1 MENDKKCP
9 FLDKYNGD
17 GIEDTYGHDYYSCRI
32 LINEDLKKYDCYCSV
47 DRICD
52 VLDYEECEIYKKE
65 KMKKAQIEEQKDNNK
80 QYKRCFLFWR
90 NRGGKK
96 RMSEADKMFEELGYK
111 KLTGETTEVYTLS
124 RANKNIAFSKLIERI
139 RIYGKYD
146 FIDMQELKA
155 INKKCEELGW
165 I

>member
-1 MENDKKCP
+1 M
-9 FLDKYNGD
+9 G
-17 GIEDTYGHDYYSCRI
+17 
-32 LINEDLKKYDCYCSV
+32 
-47 DRICD
+47 
-52 VLDYEECEIYKKE
+52 
-65 KMKKAQIEEQKDNNK
+65 
-80 QYKRCFLFWR
+80 
-90 NRGGKK
+90 
-96 RMSEADKMFEELGYK
+96 EADKMFEELGYK

-165 I
+165 LDE